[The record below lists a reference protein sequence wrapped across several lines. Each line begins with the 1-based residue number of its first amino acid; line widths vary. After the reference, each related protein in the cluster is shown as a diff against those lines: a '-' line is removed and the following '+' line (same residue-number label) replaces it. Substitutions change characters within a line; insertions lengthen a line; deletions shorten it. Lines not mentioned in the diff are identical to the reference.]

1 MVILKKLRFRAI
13 LTQLEALLTLKSLFS
28 LFFNITCVESVDKMH
43 NIDLEAVKSQLEP
56 VVESHN
62 IELYDIE
69 FIVEHG
75 RKVLRLYIEQDGG
88 ISLDECELISRA
100 VEASLDA
107 NDPIPSA
114 YVLEVSSPGI
124 ERKLVKDSHY
134 QLNIGKPV
142 AVKLKKPFGENN
154 QKNFRGVLVALEETA
169 VVISTE
175 SEALLHLPRENMI
188 HCRLIYIE

>member
-1 MVILKKLRFRAI
+1 
-13 LTQLEALLTLKSLFS
+13 
-28 LFFNITCVESVDKMH
+28 VEKMH
-43 NIDLEAVKSQLEP
+43 NVDLEAIKSQLEP

-69 FIVEHG
+69 FLTEHG
-75 RKVLRLYIEQDGG
+75 RKILRLYIEQEGG
-88 ISLDECELISRA
+88 VSLDECELISRA

-107 NDPIPSA
+107 HDPIPNA

-134 QLNIGKPV
+134 QLNIGKAV

-154 QKNFRGVLVALEETA
+154 QKNFRGVLVGLEDDV
-169 VVISTE
+169 VVISLE
-175 SEALLHLPRENMI
+175 SEELLRLPKEHMI